1 MYYFG
6 EFMGLSVKNQGLWY
20 RTDKRSPTG
29 FTLMEV
35 LIVILILSITVLIL
49 LPTINQALERSR
61 LSGAVDE
68 VMTALGFAQMTAMT
82 SGGQTRVTIDAG
94 ADTILIE
101 QFKPD
106 EDLQGSE
113 TELSESDVENGS
125 YVTMEYPLNPGTDYY
140 IIFANEDRF
149 NNVDID
155 SALFGALNYVVFNT
169 LGTPSQGGTIS
180 ITSGAGRVLLTLD
193 GLSGKVTMSE

>member
-1 MYYFG
+1 
-6 EFMGLSVKNQGLWY
+6 MGFPAKNQALY
-20 RTDKRSPTG
+20 DRTNKRSSDG

-35 LIVILILSITVLIL
+35 LIVILILSITAMIL

-68 VMTALGFAQMTAMT
+68 IMIALGFAQMTAMT
-82 SGGQTRVTIDAG
+82 TGGQTRVTIDAP

-106 EDLQGSE
+106 GDLQGSE
-113 TELSESDVENGS
+113 TELSEGDVENGS
-125 YVTMEYPLNPGTDYY
+125 YVTMEYPTNPGTDYY
-140 IIFANEDRF
+140 IVFSNEDRF
-149 NNVDID
+149 KNVDIE
-155 SALFGALNYVVFNT
+155 SAQFGTQNYVIFNS

-180 ITSGAGRVLLTLD
+180 ITSGAGTVLLTLD
-193 GLSGKVTMSE
+193 GLNGKVTMSE